1 MKRPLVWLGAVLTA
15 VSVHAADEAVY
26 SVPGMDAVRVQQN
39 LTYTSGGATLAMDVY
54 LPQGPAPAT
63 GWPVVIFV
71 HGGPVQPDAKP
82 KDWGI
87 FRSYGRMMAAS
98 GMAAVTFNHRL
109 TAMAQYPQ
117 AADDVAALIARVRGD
132 AKALTIDPERV
143 AVWGFSGG
151 GPLLASV
158 LAQHP
163 AWLKCAASYYAFLD
177 RPAAAPAEAR
187 LSALEVIGDGRPL
200 PPLLIAR
207 AGKDDASLNASVDRF
222 LALAIEKK
230 TTIDLLLHPEGQHG
244 FDIRDD
250 VPRSR
255 EVIRRTVAF
264 LQENLG
270 VGAARSAN
278 AEDVRAAV
286 TAVKQ
291 GIVDGHRRK
300 DRAALDA
307 LYADDYAA
315 LSADGSVRTKAE
327 LLAGLP
333 TDPVMVSGG
342 YELTAV
348 KSWGDTVVASG
359 KGRFQYRN
367 ADGSTRNSEYASV
380 NVFQKRNGRWVYVA
394 AFFP

>member
-1 MKRPLVWLGAVLTA
+1 MKRPLVWLAAVLAA

-26 SVPGMDAVRVQQN
+26 TVPGMDAVRVQTN
-39 LTYTSGGATLAMDVY
+39 LTYTSGDATLAMDVY
-54 LPQGPAPAT
+54 LPQGAAPAG

-71 HGGPVQPDAKP
+71 HGGPVQPDAAP

-87 FRSYGRMMAAS
+87 YRSYGRMMAAS

-109 TAMAQYPQ
+109 TAVAHYPR

-163 AWLKCAASYYAFLD
+163 AWLRCTASYYAFLD
-177 RPAAAPAEAR
+177 RPGAAPAEPR
-187 LSALEVIGDGRPL
+187 LSAVEVVGDGRPL
-200 PPLLIAR
+200 PPLLVAR
-207 AGKDDASLNASVDRF
+207 AGKDDASLNESVDRF
-222 LALAIEKK
+222 MALAVEKK
-230 TTIDLLLHPEGQHG
+230 ATVDLLLHPEGQHG

-255 EVIRRTVAF
+255 EIIRRTVAF
-264 LQENLG
+264 LRENLG
-270 VGAARSAN
+270 ATPAAVAS

-286 TAVKQ
+286 AAVKQ

-300 DRAALDA
+300 DAVALDA

-315 LSADGSVRTKAE
+315 LSADGSVRTKAQ
-327 LLAGLP
+327 LLAGLA

-348 KSWGDTVVASG
+348 KAWGDTAVASG

-367 ADGSTRNSEYASV
+367 ADGSTRVSEYASV
-380 NVFQKRNGRWVYVA
+380 NVFQKRDGRWIYVA